1 MALAKKEISLWF
13 LILRM
18 RKQTAYI
25 FYILYILYVVH
36 FVHSVHSEHSHPV
49 WLTLSLTMDGE
60 SFKKYL
66 YLLSL

>member
-1 MALAKKEISLWF
+1 MVSHLKNEETDSLHS
-13 LILRM
+13 LHSVR
-18 RKQTAYI
+18 
-25 FYILYILYVVH
+25 
-36 FVHSVHSEHSHPV
+36 FVHSVHSKPSVHSVHSHPV